1 MVHLYLQAF
10 FPINTL
16 FYLMYLI
23 DFLAYIFWLQKREF
37 HQFSNNIEV
46 ISTYSSDTGATQ

>member
-1 MVHLYLQAF
+1 
-10 FPINTL
+10 
-16 FYLMYLI
+16 LMYLI